1 MLLWMM
7 GTESE
12 ILHQFRMLFPARVP
26 NISPLRST
34 VLTKEARLFY
44 YYYFLLFSS
53 PREPH

>member
-1 MLLWMM
+1 MM

-12 ILHQFRMLFPARVP
+12 ILYQFRMLFPARVA
-26 NISPLRST
+26 NIPPSLSST
-34 VLTKEARLFY
+34 VLTKEARVFY